1 MTPICKDVVPLL
13 GPLLDGALPADDR
26 AWVEDH
32 LRGCSSCPDR
42 LALIAAQGVA
52 LREAVI
58 ARAAAVRFDGLA
70 DRVLARVRQD
80 GNRPLLERAGVWG
93 NEMWAAHRGAFT
105 AAAGLAVAAC
115 LALAVFV
122 VPPRSAA
129 TGDGQLLA
137 QADATAVEQVDFGT
151 HDGAVLQLPGDTT
164 VIWMSE
170 DKAVPQ

>member
-1 MTPICKDVVPLL
+1 MASVTELAPASRIVALGSPLSRVTVSWKL
-13 GPLLDGALPADDR
+13 VTTLPNWSTTVTVR
-26 AWVEDH
+26 P
-32 LRGCSSCPDR
+32 CSSPAVVV
-42 LALIAAQGVA
+42 LLVEVA
-52 LREAVI
+52 LLRVQPPAPRPVL
-58 ARAAAVRFDGLA
+58 VRST
-70 DRVLARVRQD
+70 
-80 GNRPLLERAGVWG
+80 AGPP
-93 NEMWAAHRGAFT
+93 
-105 AAAGLAVAAC
+105 VA
-115 LALAVFV
+115 LMVFV